1 MKKVKA
7 LNQRSDLHLSR
18 KAWHVGTGLFALY
31 AFYYLEIPLDQMA
44 KFGISFA
51 LIAFSFEFLRLKN
64 NSINSFFLKVG
75 SRLLRQDETDKISGL
90 PYYAMGAGL
99 SLLLFPKHI
108 ALISIFFLIF
118 ADPFSSIMGILF
130 GKNKILPNKS
140 LEGCLSCWLICYLI
154 CHLYLKSMGIVGL
167 NAFVF
172 SFIAG
177 FMGAISELV
186 SFTKVDDNLS
196 IPLVSGF
203 SMFCLNYFF
212 QLF

>member
-1 MKKVKA
+1 MKT
-7 LNQRSDLHLSR
+7 LNHRSDLHLSR
-18 KAWHVGTGLFALY
+18 KAWHIGTGLFALY
-31 AFYYLEIPLDQMA
+31 TFYFLNVPLNVLA

-51 LIAFSFEFLRLKN
+51 LVTFSFEFLRLKSN
-64 NSINSFFLKVG
+64 FLNTFFLKVG
-75 SRLLRQDETDKISGL
+75 SRLLRQDEAEKVSGL

-108 ALISIFFLIF
+108 ALISIFFLVF
-118 ADPFSSIMGILF
+118 ADPFSSLMGVLF

-140 LEGCLSCWLICYLI
+140 LEGCLSCWLICYFI
-154 CHLYLKSMGIVGL
+154 CHLYLKSLGIVGL

-186 SFTKVDDNLS
+186 SFTKINDNLS
-196 IPLVSGF
+196 IPLLSGF
-203 SMFCLNYFF
+203 SMYCLNTFF
-212 QLF
+212 QIF